1 MSVQRQSGAP
11 RVFISHGVNDE
22 QIPVQRSGRAHSALL
37 KEAGYDVTYMEY
49 NGPHA
54 WQPPVVGLAV
64 AFFLEPVSAPA
75 GATP

>member
-1 MSVQRQSGAP
+1 MSVHRQEGAP

-22 QIPVQRSGRAHSALL
+22 QIPVARSGRAHSALL

-64 AFFLEPVSAPA
+64 DFFLGPA
-75 GATP
+75 GEPAGG